1 MKDLNLRYVVTL
13 ALVAGGI
20 LVFGYLLRP
29 TPPPSE
35 EPIQAPSQTELSR
48 LARITQRRS
57 LENMTEYFGTLAAD
71 VQGAVVAL
79 PGLDRS
85 GLVWEPGVVLTVRTE
100 HRFPGA
106 TTLSTP
112 DGDIGVARV
121 VSGPQIPIVT
131 LRVSDIQ
138 GLSEPRRQAAM
149 NIEPGAWILAV
160 WRRLRQT
167 KFLPAHFL
175 DTDRVKCGTQLVEE
189 LRSNV
194 AWTQDMAG
202 AGLFDLDGNLIGV
215 VIPCDDRFTG
225 VTVESVDAML
235 REGRAVEGR
244 VVGRYGLKLDVMTEE
259 EQQHFESRESVIVRE
274 VWTGHLADL
283 AGFQPGDILVAIN
296 AEPIGALEQLRP
308 LAEPVGFETFDV
320 ALRRR
325 GELVIVVLPTS
336 EVTVAPDDDT
346 RPAGIVWEPEPSGY
360 LIDAVVPDSPA
371 DVAGLRSGDRL
382 VRIDMEAP
390 EDLNQVDEVL
400 SPDRVAPVFL
410 EIDRRGQRWGVLLP

>member
-1 MKDLNLRYVVTL
+1 
-13 ALVAGGI
+13 
-20 LVFGYLLRP
+20 
-29 TPPPSE
+29 
-35 EPIQAPSQTELSR
+35 
-48 LARITQRRS
+48 
-57 LENMTEYFGTLAAD
+57 
-71 VQGAVVAL
+71 
-79 PGLDRS
+79 
-85 GLVWEPGVVLTVRTE
+85 
-100 HRFPGA
+100 
-106 TTLSTP
+106 
-112 DGDIGVARV
+112 
-121 VSGPQIPIVT
+121 
-131 LRVSDIQ
+131 
-138 GLSEPRRQAAM
+138 
-149 NIEPGAWILAV
+149 
-160 WRRLRQT
+160 
-167 KFLPAHFL
+167 
-175 DTDRVKCGTQLVEE
+175 
-189 LRSNV
+189 
-194 AWTQDMAG
+194 MAG

-283 AGFQPGDILVAIN
+283 AGFRPGDILVAIN

-325 GELVIVVLPTS
+325 GELVTIVLPTS

-360 LIDAVVPDSPA
+360 LIDSVVPDSPA

-390 EDLNQVDEVL
+390 EDLHQVDEVL
-400 SPDRVAPVFL
+400 SPDRVASVFL
-410 EIDRRGQRWGVLLP
+410 KIDRRGQRWGVLLP